1 MKKNKILVLILA
13 LFMLFSTAC
22 GYFGIKQT
30 ETQTAKED
38 IINLDEPEDKEDDEK
53 TDYADSEE
61 VEQEDKAEEA
71 SVVQGKSYY
80 EKEEV
85 AEYIHKFGEL
95 PQNYLTKSE
104 AAKLGWESR
113 EGNLWDVTDK
123 GVIGGD
129 RFGNR
134 EKKLPNK
141 SGRTYYEC
149 DVNYSGGHR
158 GAERLVYSNDGL
170 IFYSPDHYNTFE
182 ELRFD

>member
-1 MKKNKILVLILA
+1 MKNKILVLLIA
-13 LFMLFSTAC
+13 LLMLVNTGC
-22 GYFGIKQT
+22 GLFFITKN
-30 ETQTAKED
+30 ETKPVKEEAITIGEKED
-38 IINLDEPEDKEDDEK
+38 EEDDEQ
-53 TDYADSEE
+53 EE
-61 VEQEDKAEEA
+61 IEQEEKENRE
-71 SVVQGKSYY
+71 SSIVRGNSYY
-80 EKEEV
+80 DVDEV
-85 AEYIHKFGEL
+85 AEYIHRFGEL
-95 PQNYLTKSE
+95 PPNYLTKKE

-149 DVNYSGGHR
+149 DVNYSGGRR

-170 IFYSPDHYNTFE
+170 IFYSRDHYNTFE
-182 ELRFD
+182 ELKFE

>member
-1 MKKNKILVLILA
+1 MNKNKILVLLIVLS
-13 LFMLFSTAC
+13 MLFSTAC
-22 GYFGIKQT
+22 GLFVFR
-30 ETQTAKED
+30 ESERPSAKDD
-38 IINLDEPEDKEDDEK
+38 IINLDETEDEEENELEK
-53 TDYADSEE
+53 KKDSKTSIVRGE
-61 VEQEDKAEEA
+61 
-71 SVVQGKSYY
+71 SYY
-80 EKEEV
+80 EKEDV

-95 PQNYLTKSE
+95 PKNYLTKKE

-170 IFYSPDHYNTFE
+170 IFYSGDHYETFE
-182 ELRFD
+182 ELKFD